1 MSIRRGS
8 FAVAG
13 LALAFLASSAQAA
26 GEPGQQQCAS
36 AYENAQLLR
45 HRGSLVA
52 ARDAALTCARPTCP
66 AVARH
71 DCATWATEIA
81 AEVPTVVVVA
91 REEGTDDDRGVK
103 VTVDGTARAE
113 AASGRAFDLDPG
125 DHAFKVERPGDQPIE
140 QTVSVVQGEH
150 DRIVRFT
157 LHPTT
162 PSPGAPPA
170 VTPVPRPISP
180 APRNAPFEPLSP
192 APQVRTVYYAPAI
205 VVASASAVI
214 LGVSAYLGVTGRSDL
229 SHLRETC
236 APTCSDD
243 QVNPVREKLT
253 ISDVTL
259 GVGVAGQLVALYLFL
274 RPPTSTRTTASGL
287 DVIPGPRGASVAWHG
302 VF

>member
-8 FAVAG
+8 FALAG
-13 LALAFLASSAQAA
+13 LALAFFASSATAA

-36 AYENAQLLR
+36 AYENAQILR

-103 VTVDGTARAE
+103 VTVDGTTRAE
-113 AASGRAFDLDPG
+113 ATSGRAFELDPG
-125 DHAFKVERPGDQPIE
+125 DHAFKIERPGDQTAA

-150 DRIVRFT
+150 DRIVRFA

-162 PSPGAPPA
+162 PPPGAPPA
-170 VTPVPRPISP
+170 VTPVPRPIAPGPRIAPPEPPSP
-180 APRNAPFEPLSP
+180 APE
-192 APQVRTVYYAPAI
+192 VRSVSYAPAI

-214 LGVSAYLGVTGRSDL
+214 LGVSAYLGLTGRSDL
-229 SHLRETC
+229 SHLHDTC
-236 APTCSDD
+236 QPYCTDD

-259 GVGVAGQLVALYLFL
+259 GVGAAGALVALYLFL
-274 RPPTSTRTTASGL
+274 RPPTSTSTTTSGL
-287 DVIPGPRGASVAWHG
+287 DVIPGPRGASIAWHG
-302 VF
+302 AF